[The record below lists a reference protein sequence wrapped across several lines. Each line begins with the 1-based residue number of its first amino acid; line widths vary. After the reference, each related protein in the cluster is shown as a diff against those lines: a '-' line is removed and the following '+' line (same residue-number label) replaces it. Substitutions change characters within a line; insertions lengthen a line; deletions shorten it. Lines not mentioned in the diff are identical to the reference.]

1 MKKPAKAKCQEQG
14 GRLLRVTSL
23 YDINM
28 LTAAAGG
35 DVNSDPYDGHAIAAE
50 DILEEGTWKS
60 YETLLDAELWS
71 DGKPDGADVMNCA
84 FIVVETGMEDTSERY
99 RKGYAIIFKKNEK
112 LMIIKLY
119 PEYDLGMTLNKDLL
133 IMIVQ
138 RRNLLFVRDQRQL

>member
-1 MKKPAKAKCQEQG
+1 M
-14 GRLLRVTSL
+14 TSL

-99 RKGYAIIFKKNEK
+99 RKGYAIIFKKKMKN
-112 LMIIKLY
+112 
-119 PEYDLGMTLNKDLL
+119 
-133 IMIVQ
+133 
-138 RRNLLFVRDQRQL
+138 